1 MLSRLSVEIR
11 LQCEGAFGD
20 GTLTSRAG
28 DESLQFHS
36 PSTTKGQRLLHKDQ
50 FNVI

>member
-1 MLSRLSVEIR
+1 MLSQLSVKNR

-20 GTLTSRAG
+20 GTLTSRAR

-36 PSTTKGQRLLHKDQ
+36 PSTTKGQRLLRKD
-50 FNVI
+50 